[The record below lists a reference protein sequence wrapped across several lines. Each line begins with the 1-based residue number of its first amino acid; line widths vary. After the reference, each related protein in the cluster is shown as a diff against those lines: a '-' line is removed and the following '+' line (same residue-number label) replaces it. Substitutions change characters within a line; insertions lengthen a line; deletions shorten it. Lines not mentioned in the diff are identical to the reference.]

1 MNKKI
6 TFLQRLGLKIFAWV
20 LKSPAQSKT
29 APVNSL
35 IYERGF
41 YGRKIATPLTHPQI
55 SVGEHTYGLRRECFF
70 SYHPEDRVVIGKF
83 CSIADGVKFV
93 FGNHATDRVA
103 TFPLRALFFGGKP
116 FEDSLSKGNITIG
129 HDVWIGADA
138 LILSGVSIGHGSIVA
153 AGSVVSKNVAP
164 YTVVGGVP
172 ARPIKKRLS
181 DSQIK
186 SLLEIQ
192 WWNWPLEKIRAEEK
206 TFYKPVDEFIKSQS
220 SLNR

>member
-93 FGNHATDRVA
+93 FGNHATDRIA
-103 TFPLRALFFGGKP
+103 TFPLRALCFGGKP
-116 FEDSLSKGNITIG
+116 YEDALSKGDITVG
-129 HDVWIGADA
+129 NDVWIGANS
-138 LILSGVSIGHGSIVA
+138 LILSGVTIGHGAVVA
-153 AGSVVSKNVAP
+153 AGSVVTRSVAP
-164 YTVVGGVP
+164 YTIVGGVP
-172 ARPIKKRLS
+172 GRLIKKRFT
-181 DSQIK
+181 DNQIEA
-186 SLLEIQ
+186 LLKIQ
-192 WWNWPLEKIRAEEK
+192 WWNWPIKKIRAEEK
-206 TFYKPVDEFIKSQS
+206 TFYKPVDEFIKSQKYQ
-220 SLNR
+220 NK